1 MTDIFL
7 ESVLI
12 EYQLRKTEASRV
24 SASQYSAS
32 VLTTQEQYDLE
43 HRPITG
49 IIDPD
54 YTGEIKILLL
64 NLGTE
69 PFQILTGNAIAQLI
83 LEKISMPIL
92 HKVNTLPPTTRGDR
106 SMLKSNTL

>member
-1 MTDIFL
+1 MDIFVQ
-7 ESVLI
+7 SVAWPCI
-12 EYQLRKTEASRV
+12 HVGA
-24 SASQYSAS
+24 
-32 VLTTQEQYDLE
+32 
-43 HRPITG
+43 G

-64 NLGTE
+64 NLGSK

-83 LEKISMPIL
+83 LEEISMPIL

-106 SMLKSNTL
+106 G